1 MYLGLGRLDISREG
15 MGDLNFWEREGV
27 LGVRIVF
34 GCVLVVVLEVA
45 VCFWRWRYLQH
56 GGFFWTKW

>member
-1 MYLGLGRLDISREG
+1 
-15 MGDLNFWEREGV
+15 MGDLNCWEREGI

-34 GCVLVVVLEVA
+34 GCVFVVALEVS

-56 GGFFWTKW
+56 GGFFWTSGD